1 MNFVPTVLKQDFTID
16 HIYTVHYFE
25 FSKNYVYEGE
35 SHPFWEFVYVD
46 KGEVDAVREGEL
58 VHLTKGQILFHK
70 PNEFH
75 TLMADGKSAPNILIV
90 SFNCSS
96 EAMSFF
102 ENMIANIGDKE
113 RRLMATIIAE
123 SEMAFST
130 PLDDP
135 WTIRLERNEN
145 ADFGCEQFIKISLE
159 WLLLSIIRNSNA
171 KQSAAPVSLIKENS
185 QNEIFDKIV
194 KYMEDN
200 LDKQL
205 MLSEI
210 CRDNLV
216 SRSYLQK
223 LFREKTGGGA
233 IDYFNRLKINAAKRM
248 IRESSGNFTDISLSL
263 GYNSIHYFS
272 RQFKSMT
279 GMTLSEYASSVKI
292 LTGKNNKI

>member
-1 MNFVPTVLKQDFTID
+1 MNFIPTALKQDLVVNE
-16 HIYTVHYFE
+16 IYTVHYFE
-25 FSKNYVYEGE
+25 FSKNYVFEGE

-46 KGEVDAVREGEL
+46 KGEVNAMRDGEEIR
-58 VHLTKGQILFHK
+58 LTKGQILFHK

-75 TLMADGKSAPNILIV
+75 TLMANGVTAPNILIV
-90 SFNCSS
+90 SFNCDS
-96 EAMSFF
+96 EAMNFF
-102 ENMIANIGDKE
+102 ENKVASIGDQE
-113 RRLMATIIAE
+113 RRLLATIIAE

-135 WTIRLERNEN
+135 WTIRLERSEN
-145 ADFGCEQFIKISLE
+145 AQTGCEQFIKISLE
-159 WLLLSIIRNSNA
+159 WLLLSIIRNNSA
-171 KQSAAPVSLIKENS
+171 KQPLAPVSLIKENG

-194 KYMEDN
+194 KYMEAN

-205 MLSEI
+205 LLSEI

-216 SRSYLQK
+216 GRSYLQK

-248 IRESSGNFTDISLSL
+248 IRESSGNFTEISMKL

-272 RQFKSMT
+272 RQFKNLT

-292 LTGKNNKI
+292 LTGKQ